1 MFFVGIYNVSEINAP
16 RKSSFT
22 LDEKSVDLTEPIHI
36 NLAHTFYQVVG
47 ELKDDQMQIE
57 LKLI

>member
-1 MFFVGIYNVSEINAP
+1 MGIYNVSEINAP